1 MMMMMMMMM
10 MSRYGT
16 DKLIQL
22 VMEHSPAVYHYILY
36 FQDRFSFALNP
47 GTLGMMI
54 LIINQLIISPS
65 SYHIMTLQM
74 MGQSSFRSFD

>member
-54 LIINQLIISPS
+54 NYQPTHHISFIISHYETTYDGS
-65 SYHIMTLQM
+65 K
-74 MGQSSFRSFD
+74 FF